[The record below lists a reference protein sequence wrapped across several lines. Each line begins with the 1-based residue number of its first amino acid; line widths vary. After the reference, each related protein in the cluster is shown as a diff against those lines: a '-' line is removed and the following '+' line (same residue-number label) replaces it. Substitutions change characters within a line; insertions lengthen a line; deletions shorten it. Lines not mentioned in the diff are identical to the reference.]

1 MFYYHPDPQ
10 FVRESLCEKVCAT
23 KCNKVCADK
32 VCATQSLCHT
42 KFVPHK
48 LCATKCATKC
58 VRQSLCDKVSV
69 DKVCDKVCGKVC
81 APKCATRCAIKCAT
95 RCAIKCATKCA
106 IKCVHFVALR
116 RRKLTCKEV
125 KHRVVHFDRV
135 RLLNKEPPLL
145 LVLLVRTCLLLS
157 LCLFVLFHFTLVFL
171 FCFLGRS

>member
-1 MFYYHPDPQ
+1 MGAVTIVLKDGELALQKGIFPLQICGKVCHKVCHKVCD
-10 FVRESLCEKVCAT
+10 KVCAT
-23 KCNKVCADK
+23 KFVRQS
-32 VCATQSLCHT
+32 VSRQSVRQSLCD
-42 KFVPHK
+42 KV
-48 LCATKCATKC
+48 CATKCATKC
-58 VRQSLCDKVSV
+58 
-69 DKVCDKVCGKVC
+69 
-81 APKCATRCAIKCAT
+81 ATRCAIKHAT

-125 KHRVVHFDRV
+125 KHRAVHFDRV